1 MLEPSTFESV
11 RQLHDFVNSS
21 IPIAKRKAEIEKRI
35 KKTLSLTPKEKENPQ
50 NLKVSLLPQGTKTP
64 SKKGRLF
71 YDLGEDGEDHLSLG
85 RETKENLYIYIFKK

>member
-1 MLEPSTFESV
+1 MSKSV

-21 IPIAKRKAEIEKRI
+21 FLVTNRTAEIEKR
-35 KKTLSLTPKEKENPQ
+35 KKKIVSPTPKEKENPQ

-71 YDLGEDGEDHLSLG
+71 YNLGEDEEHHLLLG
-85 RETKENLYIYIFKK
+85 RETS